1 MLKLTQLILDFQAG
15 IRGSLA
21 ERRLERPLFAE
32 PEPPAASRPISEGED
47 AELTDLCREL
57 LLGLELTGAAGL
69 VRVCWNSRLRSTA
82 GYASYPAWRI
92 ELNPRLREFEGQV
105 DRTLRHELA
114 HLVAYHRA
122 GRRRIEPHGPEWR
135 RACADLGI
143 PDESARHRLP
153 LPRREVKRKF
163 AYTCVH
169 CGLIVHRV
177 RKFRRHSACSACCT
191 KHNRGQYDARFRF
204 ILLAEAP
211 PNEPG

>member
-32 PEPPAASRPISEGED
+32 PEPPAVSRPVNEGED
-47 AELTDLCREL
+47 AELTALCHEL

-69 VRVCWNSRLRSTA
+69 VRVFWNPRLRSTA

-92 ELNPRLREFEGQV
+92 ELNPRLRELEGQV

-122 GRRRIEPHGPEWR
+122 GRRRIEPHGAEWR
-135 RACADLGI
+135 RACAALGI

-153 LPRREVKRKF
+153 LPRRKVKRKF
-163 AYTCVH
+163 AYTCAH
-169 CGLIVHRV
+169 CGLMVHRV
-177 RKFRRHSACSACCT
+177 RKFRRLSACSACCT
-191 KHNRGQYDARFRF
+191 KHNGGQYDARFRF

-211 PNEPG
+211 SNEAD